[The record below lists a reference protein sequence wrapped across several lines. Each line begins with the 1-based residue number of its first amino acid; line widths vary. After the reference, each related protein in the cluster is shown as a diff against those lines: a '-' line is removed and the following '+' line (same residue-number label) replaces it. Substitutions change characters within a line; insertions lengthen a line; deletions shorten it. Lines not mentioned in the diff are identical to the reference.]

1 MDTIERDFQY
11 DQKIDDITVQLEL
24 LVLKAFS
31 SVLDRL
37 MDTYKDD
44 KKDNTLDDVDWP
56 F

>member
-1 MDTIERDFQY
+1 
-11 DQKIDDITVQLEL
+11 VQLEL

-37 MDTYKDD
+37 MDIYKDD
-44 KKDNTLDDVDWP
+44 KKNNTLDDVDWP